1 VYRHKLGTD
10 TSEDVLIF
18 HEKDDTFDVNVFKTK
33 SLEYIFIASSSTISD
48 EHRFIPSDNVFA
60 DWTIIQP
67 RIDDLEYS
75 VEHYEDEFYIIT
87 NADDAINFKIVKTK
101 IDNCGMENWVDVIP
115 HREKVLLE
123 GFEIFKNIWFL
134 KKEKKDCFK

>member
-87 NADDAINFKIVKTK
+87 NADDAFNFKIVKTK

-115 HREKVLLE
+115 HRPKFCWKVLKSL
-123 GFEIFKNIWFL
+123 KTIWFL
-134 KKEKKDCFK
+134 KKEKKDCYN